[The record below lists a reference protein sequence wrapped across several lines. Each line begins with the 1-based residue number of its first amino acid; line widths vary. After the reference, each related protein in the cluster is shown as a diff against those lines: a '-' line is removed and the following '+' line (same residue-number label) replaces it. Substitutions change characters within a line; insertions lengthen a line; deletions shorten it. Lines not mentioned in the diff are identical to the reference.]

1 MKLGEDNMKL
11 GETIDYMMEN
21 EIVSTIKTNDG
32 NVIINGEMHGCH
44 SDIPNSNTLYMLVI
58 ALNTGAITYKI
69 LELSKPDWERV
80 NYSMDRQTKPEEYY
94 RYLSYEYEDT
104 FGNRKTSPREFN
116 SVANIDRRC
125 KYNGNTLIMINLH

>member
-1 MKLGEDNMKL
+1 MKLGEI
-11 GETIDYMMEN
+11 IDYMMEN

-32 NVIINGEMHGCH
+32 NIIINGKMHGRH
-44 SDIPNSNTLYMLVI
+44 SDIPNINTLYILVI
-58 ALNTGAITYKI
+58 ALDTGAITYKI
-69 LELSKPDWERV
+69 LELSKPDWERF
-80 NYSMDRQTKPEEYY
+80 NHSMDRQTKPEEHY

>member
-1 MKLGEDNMKL
+1 MKL

-32 NVIINGEMHGCH
+32 NVIINGEMHGPH
-44 SDIPNSNTLYMLVI
+44 PDIPDSNALYMLVI

-69 LELSKPDWERV
+69 LELSKSNWERV
-80 NYSMDRQTKPEEYY
+80 SHSMDKQTKPEEYY

-125 KYNGNTLIMINLH
+125 KYNKNTLIMINLH

>member
-1 MKLGEDNMKL
+1 MKFGEI
-11 GETIDYMMEN
+11 IDYMMEN

-32 NVIINGEMHGCH
+32 KTFITGEMHGCH
-44 SDIPNSNTLYMLVI
+44 SDIPNSNTLYILVI
-58 ALNTGAITYKI
+58 ALDTGAITYKI
-69 LELSKPDWERV
+69 LELSKPDWERF
-80 NYSMDRQTKPEEYY
+80 NHSMDRQTKPEECY